1 MKATLN
7 VLGILAAALFASSAS
22 GAITYVD
29 AVPNTNTTING
40 AAVIFPPTVGANATG
55 VSSGTDGLWRYRVEA
70 GTAGGNV
77 WESDNTAAAGET
89 TDPLITSI
97 SLGPG
102 TYNLYG
108 IFRDQADAASYWD
121 ASFSLDGTSFS
132 TFDYRTATLAA
143 SDGSEFTNPADLGTI
158 PLAGGLIYFANF
170 GQVTLLAPTVVPIYV
185 QGIQQDLTGASPA
198 QANNTGQRT
207 WYEGVGYSLVPEP
220 SAFVLLMFGTIGLV
234 AARRRRPVT
243 GRVTHLET

>member
-1 MKATLN
+1 MMKATLN

-40 AAVIFPPTVGANATG
+40 AAVIFPPTVGANSTIT
-55 VSSGTDGLWRYRVEA
+55 SSGTDGLWRYRVEA

-108 IFRDQADAASYWD
+108 IFRDQADTASYWD

-185 QGIQQDLTGASPA
+185 QGLQQDLTGASPA

-220 SAFVLLMFGTIGLV
+220 SSLMLSLCGVMGLV
-234 AARRRRPVT
+234 ASRRRRHFADFA
-243 GRVTHLET
+243 R